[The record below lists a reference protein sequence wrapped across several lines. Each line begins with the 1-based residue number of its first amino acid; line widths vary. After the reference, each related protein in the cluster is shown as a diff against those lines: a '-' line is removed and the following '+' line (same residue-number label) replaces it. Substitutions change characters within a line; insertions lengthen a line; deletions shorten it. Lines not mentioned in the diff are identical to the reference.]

1 MPSERLMEEPPS
13 TKDKVWISVGLAV
26 LGISLVAVSMF
37 VSDDPAHILLTRVI
51 QILMTIS
58 GSICVVLAVILY
70 FVRDSP
76 DINM

>member
-1 MPSERLMEEPPS
+1 MEEPPS
-13 TKDKVWISVGLAV
+13 TRDKVWISVGLGV
-26 LGISLVAVSMF
+26 LGVALIGVTMF
-37 VSDDPAHILLTRVI
+37 VTDDPAHILLTRII
-51 QILMTIS
+51 QILMTVS